1 MKIEVWSDFVC
12 PFCYIGKRELEIA
25 LRSYERRDE
34 VEVVFKSFELSPN
47 ANVKYEGNIHEII
60 ASKYGISVA
69 QATASNNRI
78 VERAKSIGLNYNFD
92 AIKPVNTFDAHRLVH
107 YANTMG
113 QMNALSELIFKA
125 YFVESQDLS
134 NHDVL
139 AELASQVGLH
149 KETVLQ
155 VLASDQFAE
164 AVREDERVARERNIS
179 SVPHFIMDGQ
189 YVVSGAQSS
198 EVFLNAL
205 RALK

>member
-25 LRSYERRDE
+25 LRSYERRDD

-107 YANTMG
+107 FANTMG
-113 QMNALSELIFKA
+113 QMNAMSELIFKA

>member
-25 LRSYERRDE
+25 LRSYEKRDE

-47 ANVKYEGNIHEII
+47 ASVKYVGNIHEII

-113 QMNALSELIFKA
+113 QMNAMSELIFKA

>member
-25 LRSYERRDE
+25 LRSYEKRDE

-47 ANVKYEGNIHEII
+47 ASVKYVGNIHEII

-198 EVFLNAL
+198 EIFLKAL